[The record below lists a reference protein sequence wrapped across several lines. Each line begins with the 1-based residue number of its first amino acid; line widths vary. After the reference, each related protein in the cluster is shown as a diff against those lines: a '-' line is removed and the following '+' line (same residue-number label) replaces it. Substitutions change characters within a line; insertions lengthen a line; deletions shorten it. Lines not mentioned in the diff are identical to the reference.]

1 MKGIN
6 QKGKMLETWTWHRCK
21 RISKSL
27 NGKGKEIK
35 VR

>member
-21 RISKSL
+21 RI
-27 NGKGKEIK
+27 K
-35 VR
+35 VQCETVKK